1 MFLGGIKQHRLLRTD
16 AVIKNPKSPKI
27 KMSGVFYA
35 ITWGEMDRFGNEIL
49 FLKSLINSYLWIK
62 MKIPATSCQGGA
74 GILN

>member
-1 MFLGGIKQHRLLRTD
+1 
-16 AVIKNPKSPKI
+16 
-27 KMSGVFYA
+27 MSGVFYA